1 MMVMSTLRVVG
12 SGSKGNTY
20 LLKVKDETLILDLGC
35 RWSDILSSLEYNIG
49 GVQGILVSHGHL

>member
-1 MMVMSTLRVVG
+1 MATLKVVG

-20 LLKVKDETLILDLGC
+20 IIEAGGEHLLLDLGC
-35 RWSDILSSLEYNIG
+35 KWDDILDGLNHKIG

>member
-1 MMVMSTLRVVG
+1 MATLKVVG

-49 GVQGILVSHGHL
+49 GVQGILVSHVHL

>member
-1 MMVMSTLRVVG
+1 MATLKVVG

-20 LLKVKDETLILDLGC
+20 IIEAGGEHLLLDLGC
-35 RWSDILSSLEYNIG
+35 KWSDILDVLNHKIG